1 MATIVY
7 NHADPLRGMQEMATT
22 ENTSPK
28 SPETGP
34 IKELFDLA
42 STYATVWGFV
52 ALCLWLERLA
62 LAQLGVPESPQIAIL
77 AVSTIAVFWLTMHR
91 FEKDTRVRELVEQ
104 IRYIVILVAAGLVG
118 AYLHANWQT

>member
-1 MATIVY
+1 
-7 NHADPLRGMQEMATT
+7 MQEMATT

-62 LAQLGVPESPQIAIL
+62 LAYLGISENAQIALL

-91 FEKDTRVRELVEQ
+91 FEKDPRVQALVGQ
-104 IRYIVILVAAGLVG
+104 IRYIVILVAAGLLG
-118 AYLHANWQT
+118 AYFHN

>member
-1 MATIVY
+1 MVTIVY
-7 NHADPLRGMQEMATT
+7 NHANPQRGMQEMATT

-28 SPETGP
+28 SPESGP

-62 LAQLGVPESPQIAIL
+62 LAYLGIPENAQIAVL

-91 FEKDTRVRELVEQ
+91 FEKDPRVRALVEQ
-104 IRYIVILVAAGLVG
+104 LRYVVILIAAGLLG
-118 AYLHANWQT
+118 AYFHAN